1 MECVWG
7 AITSRQSLLLC
18 HPNPNA
24 KPDQGGCSSP
34 LLCFASRASPFLLH
48 FLLAS
53 LPPPL
58 CSTSTGPVPRPCPSV
73 HSCLH
78 NSPGAMALFPFPC
91 FSLDLSFPLE
101 FADSTCSHRTMWAMS
116 PPLLLGDFY
125 QTVAW
130 KGGAS
135 PWKKRLYL
143 ENFNR
148 TSKGWTFSVQDNGP

>member
-1 MECVWG
+1 MRSPAVSPCSCATPTLTLSRTRVG
-7 AITSRQSLLLC
+7 APHPCSALLPELL
-18 HPNPNA
+18 PSFSI
-24 KPDQGGCSSP
+24 SSWP
-34 LLCFASRASPFLLH
+34 P
-48 FLLAS
+48 

-78 NSPGAMALFPFPC
+78 NSPGAMALFPLPC

-101 FADSTCSHRTMWAMS
+101 FADSTCSHRTMRAMS